1 MPITK
6 YFARPAGGSML
17 KIKFSAGVLLLGLL
31 AACASHPV
39 IAPLRPEAPYAQ
51 RMVALQNTQRW
62 QLDGRVAV
70 KVDTQGWTAT
80 FAWNEDAPAAELRLA
95 GPFNIGS
102 LVITQSADG
111 LSLNGGPPGDAVT
124 QQLREKFGFD
134 LPLNSLRYWLLGVP
148 DPSIPYEILRNDQDR
163 ASRLTQV
170 DWSVEYDKYVAAG
183 DDVLPGHIELT
194 RGRIRVRVVV
204 ERWNL
209 AG

>member
-6 YFARPAGGSML
+6 YFARPAGGSMR

-31 AACASHPV
+31 SACASHPV
-39 IAPLRPEAPYAQ
+39 LTPLRPETPYAQ
-51 RMVALQNTQRW
+51 RMVALQNTPRW

-80 FAWNEDAPAAELRLA
+80 FVWNEAAPVAELQLS

-102 LVITQSADG
+102 MVISQSPDG
-111 LSLNGGPPGDAVT
+111 LSLNGEPPADTVP
-124 QQLREKFGFD
+124 QQLREKLGFD

-148 DPSIPYEILRNDQDR
+148 DPSTPYEILRNDQDR

-170 DWSVEYDKYVAAG
+170 DWSVEYDKYMAIG

-204 ERWNL
+204 ERWKL
-209 AG
+209 TG